1 MGATMVRQVM
11 KDSLNRIIGWR
22 EPLGNRVK
30 GCDAIGRLRGWYDP
44 KTDETRDD
52 LNRLVGRGDMLAMLI
67 LGR

>member
-1 MGATMVRQVM
+1 MVRQVM